1 MAIIGLFLKSIFLVA
16 IMVAVFIIG
25 VIIYLYLRVRRVA
38 RTFTSAR
45 PETSGSRAS
54 ASGGRA
60 SSASRGSSTA
70 SGRSSASSGGR
81 GSSYGGSSSSQ
92 QNMNDSGSFVNE
104 ELYDQRSDIEI
115 NRKIFSKDEGEYVE
129 FEEVK

>member
-1 MAIIGLFLKSIFLVA
+1 MAIFGLFLKSIFLVA

-25 VIIYLYLRVRRVA
+25 VVIYLYLRVRRVA

-45 PETSGSRAS
+45 QG
-54 ASGGRA
+54 A
-60 SSASRGSSTA
+60 SSR
-70 SGRSSASSGGR
+70 RSSASSASSS
-81 GSSYGGSSSSQ
+81 GSGSYSSQ
-92 QNMNDSGSFVNE
+92 QNTKDSGSFINE
-104 ELYDQRSDIEI
+104 ELYDQRTDSEI

>member
-1 MAIIGLFLKSIFLVA
+1 MAIFGLFLKSIFLVA

-25 VIIYLYLRVRRVA
+25 VVIYLYLRVRRVA

-45 PETSGSRAS
+45 QGTSGP
-54 ASGGRA
+54 RA
-60 SSASRGSSTA
+60 SSSGRRASSSSSGSGA
-70 SGRSSASSGGR
+70 SSRRSSASSA
-81 GSSYGGSSSSQ
+81 SSSG
-92 QNMNDSGSFVNE
+92 SGSFVNE
-104 ELYDQRSDIEI
+104 ELYDQRTDSEI

>member
-1 MAIIGLFLKSIFLVA
+1 
-16 IMVAVFIIG
+16 MVAVFIIG

-45 PETSGSRAS
+45 QGTSGP
-54 ASGGRA
+54 RA
-60 SSASRGSSTA
+60 SSSGS
-70 SGRSSASSGGR
+70 
-81 GSSYGGSSSSQ
+81 GSYSSQ
-92 QNMNDSGSFVNE
+92 QKTKDSGSFVNE
-104 ELYDQRSDIEI
+104 ELYDQRTDSEI

>member
-1 MAIIGLFLKSIFLVA
+1 MAIFGLFLKSIFLVA

-25 VIIYLYLRVRRVA
+25 VVIYLYLRVRRVA

-45 PETSGSRAS
+45 QG
-54 ASGGRA
+54 A
-60 SSASRGSSTA
+60 SSR
-70 SGRSSASSGGR
+70 RSSASSASSS
-81 GSSYGGSSSSQ
+81 GSGSYSSQ
-92 QNMNDSGSFVNE
+92 QKTNDSGSFVNE
-104 ELYDQRSDIEI
+104 ELYDQRTDSEI

>member
-38 RTFTSAR
+38 RTFTSSR
-45 PETSGSRAS
+45 QGTSGPRAS
-54 ASGGRA
+54 SSGGRA
-60 SSASRGSSTA
+60 SSSSSGRQSS
-70 SGRSSASSGGR
+70 SGRSSASSDR
-81 GSSYGGSSSSQ
+81 GSYSSQ
-92 QNMNDSGSFVNE
+92 QSNNDSGSFVNE
-104 ELYDQRSDIEI
+104 ELYDQRSDREI

>member
-1 MAIIGLFLKSIFLVA
+1 MAIFGLFLKSIFLVA

-25 VIIYLYLRVRRVA
+25 VVIYLYLRVRRVA

-45 PETSGSRAS
+45 QG
-54 ASGGRA
+54 A
-60 SSASRGSSTA
+60 SSR
-70 SGRSSASSGGR
+70 RSSASSA
-81 GSSYGGSSSSQ
+81 SSSG
-92 QNMNDSGSFVNE
+92 SGSFVNE
-104 ELYDQRSDIEI
+104 ELYDQRTDSEI

>member
-1 MAIIGLFLKSIFLVA
+1 MAIFGLFLKSIFLVA

-25 VIIYLYLRVRRVA
+25 VVIYLYLRVRRVA

-45 PETSGSRAS
+45 QGTSSR
-54 ASGGRA
+54 
-60 SSASRGSSTA
+60 
-70 SGRSSASSGGR
+70 RSSASSASSS
-81 GSSYGGSSSSQ
+81 GSGSYSSQ
-92 QNMNDSGSFVNE
+92 QQTKDSGSFVNE
-104 ELYDQRSDIEI
+104 ELYDQRTDSEI

>member
-1 MAIIGLFLKSIFLVA
+1 MAIFGLFLKSIFLVA

-25 VIIYLYLRVRRVA
+25 VVIYLYLCVRRVA

-45 PETSGSRAS
+45 QG
-54 ASGGRA
+54 A
-60 SSASRGSSTA
+60 SSR
-70 SGRSSASSGGR
+70 RSSASSASSS
-81 GSSYGGSSSSQ
+81 GSGSYSSQ
-92 QNMNDSGSFVNE
+92 QNTKDSGSFVNE
-104 ELYDQRSDIEI
+104 ELYDQRTDSEI

>member
-1 MAIIGLFLKSIFLVA
+1 MAIFGLFLKSIFLVA

-25 VIIYLYLRVRRVA
+25 VVIYLYLRVKRVA

-45 PETSGSRAS
+45 QG
-54 ASGGRA
+54 A
-60 SSASRGSSTA
+60 SSR
-70 SGRSSASSGGR
+70 RSSASSASSS
-81 GSSYGGSSSSQ
+81 GSGSYSSQ
-92 QNMNDSGSFVNE
+92 QNTKDSGSFVNE
-104 ELYDQRSDIEI
+104 ELYDQRTDSEI

>member
-38 RTFTSAR
+38 RTFTSSR
-45 PETSGSRAS
+45 QGTSGPRAS
-54 ASGGRA
+54 SSGGRA
-60 SSASRGSSTA
+60 SSSSSGRQSS
-70 SGRSSASSGGR
+70 SGRSSASNDR
-81 GSSYGGSSSSQ
+81 GSYSSQ
-92 QNMNDSGSFVNE
+92 QSNNDSGSFVNE
-104 ELYDQRSDIEI
+104 ELYDQRSDREI

>member
-1 MAIIGLFLKSIFLVA
+1 MAIFGLFLKSIFLVA

-25 VIIYLYLRVRRVA
+25 GVIYLYLRVRRVA

-45 PETSGSRAS
+45 QG
-54 ASGGRA
+54 A
-60 SSASRGSSTA
+60 SSR
-70 SGRSSASSGGR
+70 RSSASSASSS
-81 GSSYGGSSSSQ
+81 GSGSYSSQ
-92 QNMNDSGSFVNE
+92 QNTKDSGSFVNE
-104 ELYDQRSDIEI
+104 ELYDQRTDSEI

>member
-1 MAIIGLFLKSIFLVA
+1 MAIFGLFLKSIFLVA

-25 VIIYLYLRVRRVA
+25 VVIYLYLRVRRVA

-45 PETSGSRAS
+45 QG
-54 ASGGRA
+54 A
-60 SSASRGSSTA
+60 SSR
-70 SGRSSASSGGR
+70 RSSASSA
-81 GSSYGGSSSSQ
+81 SSS
-92 QNMNDSGSFVNE
+92 DSGSFVNE
-104 ELYDQRSDIEI
+104 ELYDQRTDSEI

>member
-1 MAIIGLFLKSIFLVA
+1 MAIFGLFLKSIFLVA

-25 VIIYLYLRVRRVA
+25 VVIYLYLRVRRVA

-45 PETSGSRAS
+45 QG
-54 ASGGRA
+54 A
-60 SSASRGSSTA
+60 SSR
-70 SGRSSASSGGR
+70 RSSASSASSS
-81 GSSYGGSSSSQ
+81 GSGSYSSQ
-92 QNMNDSGSFVNE
+92 QQTKDSGSFVNE
-104 ELYDQRSDIEI
+104 ELYDQRTDSEI

>member
-1 MAIIGLFLKSIFLVA
+1 MAIFGLFLKSIFLVA

-25 VIIYLYLRVRRVA
+25 VVIYLYLRVRRVT

-45 PETSGSRAS
+45 QG
-54 ASGGRA
+54 A
-60 SSASRGSSTA
+60 SSR
-70 SGRSSASSGGR
+70 RSSASSASSS
-81 GSSYGGSSSSQ
+81 GSGSYSSQ
-92 QNMNDSGSFVNE
+92 QQTKDSGSFVNE
-104 ELYDQRSDIEI
+104 ELYDQRTDSEI